1 MCKENVCVCK
11 EECMC
16 ERRMYVL
23 CKENVCVCKENGMC
37 V

>member
-1 MCKENVCVCK
+1 MCKEMYV
-11 EECMC
+11 C

-23 CKENVCVCKENGMC
+23 CKENVCVCKEKSVCVRMC